1 MARLPRLLR
10 LIALMLASAWLAN
23 SFAGTVFDM
32 RNGAGEEQRI
42 QLGWTA
48 VGALSPPPPNSA
60 VTGWRPSRR
69 IGIWGLLQLTAFV
82 AIAIALLVLIRDAYL
97 PGTSD

>member
-23 SFAGTVFDM
+23 SFAGILFDM
-32 RNGAGEEQRI
+32 RDGAGKEQRI

-48 VGALSPPPPNSA
+48 AGALCGA
-60 VTGWRPSRR
+60 AAELWVRGWRPSRR

-82 AIAIALLVLIRDAYL
+82 AIAIALLVLIRDA
-97 PGTSD
+97 

>member
-23 SFAGTVFDM
+23 SFAGILFAM
-32 RNGAGEEQRI
+32 RDGAGEEQRI

-48 VGALSPPPPNSA
+48 VGALCGA
-60 VTGWRPSRR
+60 AAEFWVRGWQPSRR
-69 IGIWGLLQLTAFV
+69 IGIWGLLQLTALV
-82 AIAIALLVLIRDAYL
+82 AIAIALLALIRDA
-97 PGTSD
+97 